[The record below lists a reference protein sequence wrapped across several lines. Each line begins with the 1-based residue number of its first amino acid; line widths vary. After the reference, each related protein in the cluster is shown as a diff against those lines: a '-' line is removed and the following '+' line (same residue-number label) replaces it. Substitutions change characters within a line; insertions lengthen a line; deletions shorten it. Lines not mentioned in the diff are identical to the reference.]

1 MRDNPML
8 DRVIGG
14 LVLWVPLVVIL
25 GLIAAGKWLMKQF

>member
-14 LVLWVPLVVIL
+14 IVFLLLFAAIYCIARWL
-25 GLIAAGKWLMKQF
+25 GWNPG